1 MLHGRA
7 MEQSVVDGLLD
18 YAVAVAAAGCL
29 PGGTAP
35 LGGGPTGA
43 ATPGDAVT
51 AAAAPAITA
60 RPGQVFTVIRGAGVE
75 PEAELPFAGLH
86 LLLRPALDRRR
97 SLPRLQRE
105 ALEGAFGLRL
115 ARSCD
120 RFLIGLAVLSLLA
133 ELAEDGPVLCLVED
147 AHWLDRASA
156 EALIF
161 AARRLGAEG
170 IAVIFAA
177 RDRELPFATTGMRE
191 LRLSGL
197 DEASAAAVLMEH
209 GGPG

>member
-161 AARRLGAEG
+161 AAR
-170 IAVIFAA
+170 
-177 RDRELPFATTGMRE
+177 DRELPFATTGMRE

>member
-75 PEAELPFAGLH
+75 PAAELPFAGLH

-170 IAVIFAA
+170 IASSSRRATA
-177 RDRELPFATTGMRE
+177 SCRLPPRACANCGSAGWMRPQ
-191 LRLSGL
+191 RRR
-197 DEASAAAVLMEH
+197 
-209 GGPG
+209 